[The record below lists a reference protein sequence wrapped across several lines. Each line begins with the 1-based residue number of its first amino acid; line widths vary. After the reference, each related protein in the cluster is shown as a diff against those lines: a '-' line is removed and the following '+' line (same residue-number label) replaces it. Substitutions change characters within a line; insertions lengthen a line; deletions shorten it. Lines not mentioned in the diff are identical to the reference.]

1 MDKLAQVL
9 FRRAMDTSTIVM
21 IAAALGMWQSSIGGL
36 FDSLVAIWIA
46 TNYNVEIPFFGA
58 KVVAVRFA
66 VSFFFPFLA
75 GWLCEIAW
83 NKFHS

>member
-1 MDKLAQVL
+1 
-9 FRRAMDTSTIVM
+9 MDTSTIVM
-21 IAAALGMWQSSIGGL
+21 TAAEWQSFIGGL
-36 FDSLVAIWIA
+36 FSSLVAICIA
-46 TNYNVEIPFFGA
+46 TNYNVGNPFLSP
-58 KVVAVRFA
+58 KVIAVGFA